1 MRYCR
6 DATVSPA
13 AGAMRLLALIGLLA
27 LTIVGTAC
35 SDDEEPPAETTTPQ
49 ISAFAAEPATIT
61 AGEPATLNWT
71 IANATSAE
79 ISVVDGDFSHT
90 IADENLASGS
100 LEVTPEATTT
110 YVLTAVNGDKEAT
123 AQVEVTVEE
132 PVAAPSVDSFEASP
146 ETITEGE
153 TATLSW
159 TTTGATSLAL
169 VDGDG
174 NDIDLGDADV
184 DSGSVDVSPT
194 ADTTYTLTA
203 TNDGG
208 SDQQSVTVS
217 VDALPDA
224 PTIDAFSVSPNP
236 AQVGGT
242 VTVSWDVTGAD
253 TLTLESDADGA
264 IDISSEPT
272 DTGSIDVTVP
282 DQTDVVYT
290 LTAENAGGTATQ
302 DFTLTTG
309 DAVTIASFTADPS
322 DTIVQ
327 GDSVTLSWSVANATD
342 VTLESDI
349 TGAIDLSNLATPGE
363 ISLQPQQTTTYTL
376 TAEGL
381 GGPVTETLT
390 VDVAP
395 PVAIT
400 DFSASPQTD
409 VAPGSDVTLSWTV
422 TGATQIDIE
431 DSAANSVYSGTDLTG
446 TVTVT
451 PSADETYTITA
462 SNAGSS
468 DTADVTVTVLS
479 APTINTFGA
488 TPDTDVPAGSD
499 VTLSWD
505 VSNAAQVDIVDDAA
519 TSIYSGSDATGT
531 VTVNPTADVTYT
543 LTATNANGSDTADV
557 TVTTVAAITIDSFS
571 ADTTTTVS
579 GEAVQL
585 SWTTTNGNAL
595 TITGDAGITNYTA
608 ASGEVASGTLVV
620 RPQTTTIYTL
630 TLDGPGNQQQT
641 STLTVTVDA
650 ANLVISE
657 VLYDVAGSDDTYEW
671 IEVYNAGDT
680 FVDLSNYSMG
690 GGGSDY
696 TYSQLDLS
704 GTLAPQGCAVF
715 GGPASTAD
723 NANPTF
729 FDGTGTDIVND
740 LQNGG
745 STADGVAL
753 FFAPSANVDAS
764 SVPID
769 SVLYGDANSS
779 GLLGEDGSADTE
791 LSPDV
796 ASGSSLA
803 RISPTSDVF
812 VERTSPTPGR
822 CFNATTVSSAS
833 APADTTGTTTIE
845 GFGLDPALDTYELED
860 DSGTAFVLT
869 NCTETSQDVVECT
882 VPVLTSASSAALDL
896 VITRNLEYTPDADG
910 DPTATPAAQ
919 PQEFRLADAYAP
931 SNTINWCNVQFPPT
945 ATLTTGGTTIVYG
958 QLYIAGYTDTQ
969 STVFDS
975 PSIVSQLGVGPDNS
989 DPSTATGWSWTD
1001 ASPNTGFDFSQNNDE
1016 YQATLTAPATAG
1028 NYDYA
1033 YRFSGDGG
1041 QTWTY
1046 CDSNGPGDGYVPS
1059 DAGQLTV
1066 N

>member
-1 MRYCR
+1 
-6 DATVSPA
+6 
-13 AGAMRLLALIGLLA
+13 MRLLALIGLLA

-35 SDDEEPPAETTTPQ
+35 SDDDEPPAETTTPQ
-49 ISAFAAEPATIT
+49 ISAFAAEPATIN
-61 AGEPATLNWT
+61 AGEPATLTWT
-71 IANATSAE
+71 IADATSAE

-90 IADENLASGS
+90 IADDNLASGS

-184 DSGSVDVSPT
+184 DAGSVDVSPT
-194 ADTTYTLTA
+194 TDTTYTLTA

-322 DTIVQ
+322 DTIVR

-376 TAEGL
+376 TAEGI

-390 VDVAP
+390 VDVAL

-451 PSADETYTITA
+451 PSADETYTLTA
-462 SNAGSS
+462 SNTGSS
-468 DTADVTVTVLS
+468 DTAS
-479 APTINTFGA
+479 
-488 TPDTDVPAGSD
+488 
-499 VTLSWD
+499 
-505 VSNAAQVDIVDDAA
+505 
-519 TSIYSGSDATGT
+519 
-531 VTVNPTADVTYT
+531 
-543 LTATNANGSDTADV
+543 V

-571 ADTTTTVS
+571 ADTTTTIS

-715 GGPASTAD
+715 GGPTSTAD

-796 ASGSSLA
+796 GGGSSLA

-822 CFNATTVSSAS
+822 CFNATGVSSAS

-931 SNTINWCNVQFPPT
+931 SNTINWCNVQFPTT
-945 ATLTTGGTTIVYG
+945 ATLTTGGTETVYG
-958 QLYIAGYTDTQ
+958 QLYIAGYTDAQ

-1016 YQATLTAPATAG
+1016 YQATLTAPTTAG